1 MSKATTSTILLLL
14 LFASLSHAAK
24 VSIIKFEEDRII
36 RKSKW
41 RREEEVKDIFE
52 WWMKKHGKT
61 YSSNGLEIEKK
72 RRFEIFKD
80 NLKFI
85 DEHNSGN
92 HSYRVGLNKF
102 ADLSN
107 EEYRSIYLGTRTD
120 AKRRFAKSQNGAIS
134 NRYAVK
140 IGEDGMLPESVDW
153 RKRGAV
159 TPIKDQG
166 SCGNFFSLSHKS
178 R

>member
-1 MSKATTSTILLLL
+1 MSIPIKTTILLLL
-14 LFASLSHAAK
+14 VFATLSHAAK
-24 VSIIKFEEDRII
+24 ISIIKYKQYDNNNKIMQI
-36 RKSKW
+36 PKW
-41 RREEEVKDIFE
+41 RSDEEVKDIFE
-52 WWMKKHGKT
+52 WWLKNHGKT
-61 YSSNGLEIEKK
+61 YNSNGLEIEKE
-72 RRFEIFKD
+72 RRFEIFKE

-107 EEYRSIYLGTRTD
+107 DEYRSVYLGTRTD
-120 AKRRFAKSQNGAIS
+120 AKRRFVKSQNGAFS

-140 IGEDGMLPESVDW
+140 NGEDGMLPESVDW

-166 SCGNFFSLSHKS
+166 SCGNF
-178 R
+178 

>member
-1 MSKATTSTILLLL
+1 MSIPTKTIIFLLLV
-14 LFASLSHAAK
+14 FATLSHAAK
-24 VSIIKFEEDRII
+24 ISLIEIKKDDNNNKIMQ
-36 RKSKW
+36 KPKW
-41 RREEEVKDIFE
+41 RSEEVKDMFE
-52 WWMKKHGKT
+52 WWLKKHGKT
-61 YSSNGLEIEKK
+61 YNTNGLEIEKEM
-72 RRFEIFKD
+72 RFEIFKD

-107 EEYRSIYLGTRTD
+107 DEYRSIYLGTKTD
-120 AKRRFAKSQNGAIS
+120 AKRRFVKSQTGAVS
-134 NRYAVK
+134 SRYAVRN
-140 IGEDGMLPESVDW
+140 GEDGMLPESVDW

-166 SCGNFFSLSHKS
+166 SCGKFQTFH
-178 R
+178 